1 LFLHI
6 IMTKKTKIIHGFL
19 TAVLLMATS
28 GFTLHKHY
36 SGNTLY
42 DIGLLNE
49 AETCCTTGGDDA
61 RCDCCHDVKEFHKLD
76 VDVVVPADIELQV
89 QQIDLL
95 DIQVQQIDLLDITL
109 PQNSRLFTSEVESF
123 VNLIALKLP
132 PPRVVPDISTD
143 LQIFIL

>member
-1 LFLHI
+1 MFFHI

-42 DIGLLNE
+42 DVGLLNE

-76 VDVVVPADIELQV
+76 VDVVIPADIEL
-89 QQIDLL
+89 
-95 DIQVQQIDLLDITL
+95 QVQQIDLLDITL
-109 PQNSRLFTSEVESF
+109 PQNSRLFAAEVKSF
-123 VNLIALKLP
+123 VNLIELKLP

-143 LQIFIL
+143 LQVFIL

>member
-1 LFLHI
+1 MFLHI

-76 VDVVVPADIELQV
+76 VDVVVPADLEL
-89 QQIDLL
+89 
-95 DIQVQQIDLLDITL
+95 QVQQIDLLDITL
-109 PQNSRLFTSEVESF
+109 PQTSRLFTSEVESF

>member
-1 LFLHI
+1 MFLHI

-95 DIQVQQIDLLDITL
+95 DITL

-132 PPRVVPDISTD
+132 PPRVVPDITTD

>member
-1 LFLHI
+1 
-6 IMTKKTKIIHGFL
+6 MTKKTKIIHGFL

-36 SGNTLY
+36 SGNTVY

-76 VDVVVPADIELQV
+76 VDVVVPADEELHV
-89 QQIDLL
+89 QQVDLF
-95 DIQVQQIDLLDITL
+95 DVFL
-109 PQNSRLFTSEVESF
+109 PQNTRLFATDVQFF
-123 VNLIALKLP
+123 VNLIQLKLP
-132 PPRVVPDISTD
+132 PPGVVPDISTD
-143 LQIFIL
+143 LQVFIL

>member
-1 LFLHI
+1 
-6 IMTKKTKIIHGFL
+6 MTKKTKIIHGFL

-95 DIQVQQIDLLDITL
+95 DITL

>member
-1 LFLHI
+1 MLLHI
-6 IMTKKTKIIHGFL
+6 IMTKTTKIIHGFL

-36 SGNTLY
+36 SGNSLY

-49 AETCCTTGGDDA
+49 AETCCTTGVDDA

-76 VDVVVPADIELQV
+76 VDVVVPADIEMQV

-95 DIQVQQIDLLDITL
+95 DVSL

-123 VNLIALKLP
+123 VNLIQLKLP

-143 LQIFIL
+143 LQVFIL

>member
-1 LFLHI
+1 
-6 IMTKKTKIIHGFL
+6 
-19 TAVLLMATS
+19 MATS

-36 SGNTLY
+36 SGNSLY

-89 QQIDLL
+89 QQIDLF
-95 DIQVQQIDLLDITL
+95 DVSL
-109 PQNSRLFTSEVESF
+109 PQSSQLFNTEILSF
-123 VNLIALKLP
+123 VNLIQLKLP

-143 LQIFIL
+143 LQVFIL

>member
-1 LFLHI
+1 
-6 IMTKKTKIIHGFL
+6 MTKKTKIIHGFL

-76 VDVVVPADIELQV
+76 VDVVVPADLELQV

-95 DIQVQQIDLLDITL
+95 DITLLQT
-109 PQNSRLFTSEVESF
+109 SRLFTSEVESF